1 LAFVGDQGKGILRG
15 NFAPWL
21 FLGATACLL
30 ISSRAWI
37 DGFGAAPLFNAL
49 VAMRWPAADESPHLT
64 RGMNGMASKRLR
76 IGFIVEQA
84 LGHVTHAQNLRNWVD
99 RDGDID
105 STWLWVPH
113 RASDVW
119 ERLPWLPFSM
129 KLSLRAR
136 RVVRQTLARQP
147 LDCLYFHT
155 QALALFSLDLMKV
168 LPAVISLD
176 ATPEGFKSIAT
187 AYDANPSSGFVNS
200 VKHAWHRAAL
210 RRAAGL
216 VAISDWVKDSLLQ
229 HYGVPPEKV
238 RVIRFAVDVGQWQ
251 PIAKAGAANRPLR
264 LLFVGGDFARKGGDV
279 LLSAFRRGLS
289 ETCELDIV
297 TRDPVNAT
305 EHAVRIHSDLSPNDP
320 RLRQLFAQADLF
332 VLPTQGD
339 ASPVAVLE
347 AMASGLPVIA
357 TNIGAM
363 SELVQEG
370 VTGFLVPVGDPN
382 AIVDRVASLA
392 RRPEQLAEMGRAA
405 RLAVE
410 RKFSAETI
418 YKGLIDYLKEVGRS
432 SGARAAGTRW
442 HG

>member
-1 LAFVGDQGKGILRG
+1 
-15 NFAPWL
+15 
-21 FLGATACLL
+21 
-30 ISSRAWI
+30 
-37 DGFGAAPLFNAL
+37 
-49 VAMRWPAADESPHLT
+49 
-64 RGMNGMASKRLR
+64 MARERLR
-76 IGFIVEQA
+76 ICFIVEQA
-84 LGHVTHAQNLRNWVD
+84 LGHVTHAQNLKNWVD
-99 RDGDID
+99 RDVDVDATWIWIPYQAPDI
-105 STWLWVPH
+105 
-113 RASDVW
+113 W

-155 QALALFSLDLMKV
+155 QALALFSLDLMKA

-176 ATPEGFKSIAT
+176 ATPEGFKTIAS
-187 AYDANPSSGFVNS
+187 AYDANPSSGFVNI
-200 VKHAWHRAAL
+200 VKDAWHRAAL
-210 RRAAGL
+210 GRAAGL
-216 VAISDWVKDSLLQ
+216 VAISEWVKDSLLQ
-229 HYGVPPEKV
+229 HYGVPPGKV
-238 RVIRFAVDVGQWQ
+238 RVFRFAVDVGQWQ
-251 PIAKAGAANRPLR
+251 PSARVYAARRPLR

-279 LLSAFRRGLS
+279 LLSAFRQGLS

-297 TRDPVNAT
+297 TRDPVIAT
-305 EHAVRIHSDLSPNDP
+305 EHSVRIHADLSPNDP
-320 RLRQLFAQADLF
+320 RLRQLFVQADLF

-339 ASPVAVLE
+339 AAPVAVLE
-347 AMASGLPVIA
+347 AMASGLPVIG

-382 AIVDRVASLA
+382 AIVDRVAYLA

-418 YKGLIDYLKEVGRS
+418 YKGLIDYLKEVSRS
-432 SGARAAGTRW
+432 SGARAAKTR
-442 HG
+442 